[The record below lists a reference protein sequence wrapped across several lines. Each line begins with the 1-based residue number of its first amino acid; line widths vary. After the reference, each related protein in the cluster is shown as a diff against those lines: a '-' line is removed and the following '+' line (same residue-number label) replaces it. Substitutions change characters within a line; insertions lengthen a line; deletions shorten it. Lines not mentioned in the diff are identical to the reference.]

1 MVFAHL
7 RNHRGISTE
16 AVRFVIGGGV
26 NTLLSYVIYWALLL
40 WLSYPYAYTISYG
53 AAILTGFAINT
64 YFVFRTAWSWR
75 KLAAFPLIQLLN
87 YGLGLATVTVSI
99 RYFGIDARL
108 APIVATVVVLPIN
121 FLLTRMLMRHHL

>member
-26 NTLLSYVIYWALLL
+26 NTLLSYVVYWALLL
-40 WLSYPYAYTISYG
+40 WLTYPYAYTISYG

-64 YFVFRTAWSWR
+64 YFVFRTTWSWR
-75 KLAAFPLIQLLN
+75 KLAAFPLIQLIN

-99 RYFGIDARL
+99 RYFGIDTRL
-108 APIVATVVVLPIN
+108 APIVATVIVLPIN
-121 FLLTRMLMRHHL
+121 FLLTRTLMRHRG

>member
-1 MVFAHL
+1 M
-7 RNHRGISTE
+7 
-16 AVRFVIGGGV
+16 GGGV
-26 NTLLSYVIYWALLL
+26 NTLLSYVIYWLLLL

-64 YFVFRTAWSWR
+64 YFVFRTTWSWR

-87 YGLGLATVTVSI
+87 YGLGLATVTVCI

-108 APIVATVVVLPIN
+108 APVVATVVVLPIN
-121 FLLTRMLMRHHL
+121 FLLTRTLMRYR

>member
-121 FLLTRMLMRHHL
+121 FLLTRMLMRHHR